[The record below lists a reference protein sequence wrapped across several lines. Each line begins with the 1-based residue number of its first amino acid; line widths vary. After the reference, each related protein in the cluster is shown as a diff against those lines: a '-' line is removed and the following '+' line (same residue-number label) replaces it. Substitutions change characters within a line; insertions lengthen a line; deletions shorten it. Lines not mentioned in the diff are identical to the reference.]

1 MQLARPGPVYAGPPT
16 SSTSRY
22 RDYEE
27 PSGAQMHHDQ
37 RQRND
42 YHDDHLYYS
51 HQQQQQQHGE
61 SRVQL
66 GRLAGMQ
73 PASACHPGPVV
84 HTSAKEP
91 RLTAFIIL
99 SSMLLRI
106 AMLSVAPQPYTPQN
120 NAASSSSDSEYF
132 SYSSDA
138 SMAPIASSSTYNGY
152 RSFEAL
158 DSAIPGPSSASS
170 IPFQPSAPASASLD
184 VEDLFG
190 FADDDSRAE
199 AQTLEASATQIGN
212 KQDGARSRAST
223 SAAASGGHASD
234 SSLSSEVAS
243 NPLLRQD
250 LHKNGMC
257 LSLLATRQYLS

>member
-1 MQLARPGPVYAGPPT
+1 MKSQHRRRRRTTANDNVTTIMTTTYTIHTNSSIRMVSLACDSAAWQAACLRLSSGPCRTYERERAKADGLNPASIY
-16 SSTSRY
+16 SST
-22 RDYEE
+22 
-27 PSGAQMHHDQ
+27 
-37 RQRND
+37 
-42 YHDDHLYYS
+42 HLP
-51 HQQQQQQHGE
+51 H
-61 SRVQL
+61 
-66 GRLAGMQ
+66 
-73 PASACHPGPVV
+73 
-84 HTSAKEP
+84 
-91 RLTAFIIL
+91 
-99 SSMLLRI
+99 RI
-106 AMLSVAPQPYTPQN
+106 AMYSVAPQPYTPQN

-158 DSAIPGPSSASS
+158 DTALPGPSSASS
-170 IPFQPSAPASASLD
+170 IPFQPSAPALASLD